1 MNKYIVKITIEQTLE
16 APDEDIAKENAIRN
30 FEFSDLSYADWNIKE
45 LERKLK
51 VSRGA
56 K

>member
-1 MNKYIVKITIEQTLE
+1 MNTYLVKITIEQTVE
-16 APDEDIAKENAIRN
+16 APDEDIAQENAICN
-30 FEFSDLSYADWNIKE
+30 FEYGDLSYADFDIKE
-45 LERKLK
+45 LERKIK